1 MTAGLTPGYFLP
13 LFQDSGAVDLAV
25 LGSSKGP
32 AIVGKVGDYIS
43 SGLWAADC
51 KYSKFH
57 PTAAASPFQD
67 RSEMSGDPL
76 SQSVGGVTGLKNMR
90 GAVAKGPEEVNP
102 LEAYFSENAVRVI
115 RRSKVSSEIGD
126 AMSPD
131 AYADSVSAEADG
143 EALADD
149 EAYIVEIEE
158 ASEGGSQVDGSDTD
172 NVLMGTSLEKLMN
185 E

>member
-1 MTAGLTPGYFLP
+1 M
-13 LFQDSGAVDLAV
+13 AV
-25 LGSSKGP
+25 LGSIKGP

-57 PTAAASPFQD
+57 PRAAASSSLE
-67 RSEMSGDPL
+67 RSEMSEDSV

-90 GAVAKGPEEVNP
+90 GGLPKGPEEVNP

-115 RRSKVSSEIGD
+115 RRSKVSSEIGE

-131 AYADSVSAEADG
+131 AFADSDSSEADG
-143 EALADD
+143 KAVADD

-158 ASEGGSQVDGSDTD
+158 ATEGGSQVDGSETD
-172 NVLMGTSLEKLMN
+172 NVLIGTSLEKLMN